1 MHSSIV
7 IIDHAIYDP
16 VHGKDFYMV
25 KIISDV
31 YKEFLI
37 DTMNNIQSIKVQESN
52 GRIYARYSTVDGYF
66 SLANNF

>member
-7 IIDHAIYDP
+7 IIDHAIYDT

-37 DTMNNIQSIKVQESN
+37 DTMNNIQSIKVQRATTEFMLV
-52 GRIYARYSTVDGYF
+52 IQQWMDILV
-66 SLANNF
+66 